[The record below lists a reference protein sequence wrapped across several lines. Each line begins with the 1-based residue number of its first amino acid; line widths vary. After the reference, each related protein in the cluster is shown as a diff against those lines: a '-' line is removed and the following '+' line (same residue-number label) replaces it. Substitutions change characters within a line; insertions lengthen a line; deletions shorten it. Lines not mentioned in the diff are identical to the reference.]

1 MTAKKRTQD
10 PHETGCSARNNERG
24 EGRSKMEEVTMK
36 DKAFLNDLARE
47 GAIAFKSGR
56 LDRRSFL
63 MLCGMAGVATLA
75 VKAGDAEAAANEI
88 VMWNWGGES
97 EKCHGDAI
105 GKPFTAATG
114 IPLKFDTSGPLQGKI
129 KEMVD
134 SGKVTA
140 DVCDADGF
148 DAIALGKSGH
158 LEAIDYNIVN
168 KKQIKDGVAWEYGV
182 GVIFYGYAF
191 MYDTKAFGDNPPKG
205 WADFYDTAKFPG
217 KRSLYKWAN
226 GSIESALVA
235 DGVAKD
241 KVYPCDV
248 PRAIAK
254 IKTIKADSLYW
265 ASGSEAHDMIVNGE
279 VAMGM
284 IWQNRGK
291 TIEERTNGR
300 YKMVMNE
307 AIAMPGAYIVP
318 RGNPAGRDNVM
329 KFIEQALQIDSQLAL
344 LDCLGMTPSNPEAFA
359 KIPEAMQPYAI
370 NSAQNIDKVIFNDP
384 VWWADNGGDAVN
396 AFLEAIG

>member
-1 MTAKKRTQD
+1 MQDKMFMKEMALDAAK
-10 PHETGCSARNNERG
+10 S
-24 EGRSKMEEVTMK
+24 
-36 DKAFLNDLARE
+36 
-47 GAIAFKSGR
+47 FKSGKM
-56 LDRRSFL
+56 DRRTFL
-63 MLCGMAGVATLA
+63 AFTAMTGIASMAVA
-75 VKAGDAEAAANEI
+75 AGDAEAAANEI
-88 VMWNWGGES
+88 VMWNWGGQS
-97 EKCHGDAI
+97 EQCHGDAI

-148 DAIALGKSGH
+148 DAIALGTSGH
-158 LEAIDYNIVN
+158 LEPIDYNIVN
-168 KKQIKDGVAWEYGV
+168 KAQIKEGVAWDHGV

-191 MYDTKAFGDNPPKG
+191 MYDTQAFGANPPAS

-226 GSIESALVA
+226 GSIESALLA
-235 DGVAKD
+235 SGVAKD

-248 PRAIAK
+248 PKALEK
-254 IKTIKADSLYW
+254 IKAIKADSLYW
-265 ASGSEAHDMIVNGE
+265 GSGAEAHDMLINGE
-279 VAMGM
+279 VVMGM

-291 TIEERTNGR
+291 NIEDESKGR

-318 RGNPAGRDNVM
+318 KGNPGGRENVM
-329 KFIEQALQIDSQLAL
+329 KFIQQALQVDSQLSIL
-344 LDCLGMTPSNPEAFA
+344 SCLGMTPSNPEAFG
-359 KIPEAMQPYAI
+359 KIPEDMQPYAI
-370 NSAQNIDKVIFNDP
+370 NSAANIDKVVFNDP
-384 VWWADNGGDAVN
+384 VWWAEKGGDALN
-396 AFLEAIG
+396 AFLDAVG

>member
-1 MTAKKRTQD
+1 
-10 PHETGCSARNNERG
+10 
-24 EGRSKMEEVTMK
+24 MK
-36 DKAFLNDLARE
+36 DQTFLNEMARE
-47 GAIAFKSGR
+47 GALAFQSGR
-56 LDRRSFL
+56 LDRRNFL
-63 MLCGMAGVATLA
+63 ILCGLAGISTVAVNT
-75 VKAGDAEAAANEI
+75 GDAEAAAKEI

-97 EKCHGDAI
+97 EKCHGNAI
-105 GKPFTAATG
+105 GKPFTASTG
-114 IPLKFDTSGPLQGKI
+114 LPLKFDTSGPLQGKI

-148 DAIALGKSGH
+148 DAIALGNSGH
-158 LEAIDYNIVN
+158 LEAIDYNIVD
-168 KKQIKDGVAWEYGV
+168 KKEIKDGVAWKFGV

-191 MYDTKAFGDNPPKG
+191 MYDTKAFGNNPPKG
-205 WADFYDTAKFPG
+205 WADFYDVAKFPG

-226 GSIESALVA
+226 GSIESALIA

-248 PRAIAK
+248 PRALKK
-254 IKTIKADSLYW
+254 IKSIKSNSLYW
-265 ASGSEAHDMIVNGE
+265 GSGSEAHDMIVNGE

-291 TIEERTNGR
+291 AIEERTNGR

-329 KFIEQALQIDSQLAL
+329 KFIKQALQVDSQLAI
-344 LDCLGMTPSNPEAFA
+344 LDCLGMTPSNPKAFSM
-359 KIPEAMQPYAI
+359 IPKAMEQYAV
-370 NSAQNIDKVIFNDP
+370 NSATNINKVIFNDP
-384 VWWADNGGDAVN
+384 VWWAEKGGDAVN
-396 AFLEAIG
+396 AFLDAIG

>member
-1 MTAKKRTQD
+1 MQDRLFMKEMATQAATAFT
-10 PHETGCSARNNERG
+10 
-24 EGRSKMEEVTMK
+24 
-36 DKAFLNDLARE
+36 
-47 GAIAFKSGR
+47 SGK

-63 MLCGMAGVATLA
+63 ALCGIAGIAPFA
-75 VKAGDAEAAANEI
+75 VSAGDAEAAANEI
-88 VMWNWGGES
+88 VMWNWGGQS

-114 IPLKFDTSGPLQGKI
+114 LPLKFDTSGPLQGKI

-158 LEAIDYNIVN
+158 LEPIDYNIVN
-168 KKQIKDGVAWEYGV
+168 KKQIKEGVAWDHGV

-191 MYDTKAFGDNPPKG
+191 MYDTKAFGDNPPKN

-226 GSIESALVA
+226 GSIESALLA
-235 DGVAKD
+235 SGVAKD

-248 PRAIAK
+248 PAALEK
-254 IKTIKADSLYW
+254 IKAIKADSLYW
-265 ASGSEAHDMIVNGE
+265 GSGSEAHDMIVNGE

-291 TIEERTNGR
+291 AIETDTKGR
-300 YKMVMNE
+300 YKLVMNE

-318 RGNPAGRDNVM
+318 KGNPAGRDNVM
-329 KFIEQALQIDSQLAL
+329 KFIQQALQVDSQLKL
-344 LDCLGMTPSNPEAFA
+344 LDCLGMTPSNPEAFS
-359 KIPEAMQPYAI
+359 KIPEDMQPYAI
-370 NSAQNIDKVIFNDP
+370 NSAMNIDKVIFNDP
-384 VWWADNGGDAVN
+384 VWWAEKGGDAIN

>member
-1 MTAKKRTQD
+1 MHDKTFSRETALDAAT
-10 PHETGCSARNNERG
+10 
-24 EGRSKMEEVTMK
+24 
-36 DKAFLNDLARE
+36 AFR
-47 GAIAFKSGR
+47 SGR

-63 MLCGMAGVATLA
+63 AICGMLGVASLA
-75 VKAGDAEAAANEI
+75 VSAGDAEAAANQI
-88 VMWNWGGES
+88 IMWNWGGES

-105 GKPFTAATG
+105 GKPFEAATG

-168 KKQIKDGVAWEYGV
+168 KAQIKEGFAWEHGV
-182 GVIFYGYAF
+182 CVIFYGYAF
-191 MYDTKAFGDNPPKG
+191 MYDTQAFPDNPPSS
-205 WADFYDTAKFPG
+205 WADFFDTAKFPG

-226 GSIESALVA
+226 GSIEGALLA
-235 DGVAKD
+235 DGVGKD

-248 PRAIAK
+248 PRALEK
-254 IKTIKADSLYW
+254 IKAIKDDSLYW
-265 ASGSEAHDMIVNGE
+265 GSGSEAHDMIVNGE
-279 VAMGM
+279 VVMGM
-284 IWQNRGK
+284 VWQNRGK

-300 YKMVMNE
+300 FKLVMNE

-318 RGNPAGRDNVM
+318 KNNPAGRENVM
-329 KFIEQALQIDSQLAL
+329 KFIQQGLQVDSQLAI

-370 NSAQNIDKVIFNDP
+370 NSAMNIDKVVFNDP
-384 VWWADNGGDAVN
+384 VWWAEQGGDAIN
-396 AFLEAIG
+396 AFLDAIG